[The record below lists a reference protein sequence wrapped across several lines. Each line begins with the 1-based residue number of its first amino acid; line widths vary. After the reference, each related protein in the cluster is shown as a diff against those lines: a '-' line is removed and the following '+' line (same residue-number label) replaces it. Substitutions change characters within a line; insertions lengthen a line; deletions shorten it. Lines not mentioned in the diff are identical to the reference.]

1 MNNVEIWKPV
11 NNYETLYLV
20 SNLGR
25 IKSRDNY
32 VFNGK
37 GYYLKK
43 GRILKQ
49 SFTTTGYKKVE
60 LIKNK
65 IKKSKRIHR
74 LVAEDFLQSVE
85 GKNIVNHKNGNKL
98 DNSCDNLEWC
108 THQENVQHA
117 VKIGIK
123 RKVYI
128 SKSILIALH
137 YKQKNSAVKIA
148 NFLNTTPTIIRN
160 RMKEYGLK
168 ILKFKKYEIDRK
180 NILEISNMKTQ
191 KNIAK
196 EYGCDPSLISKIIK
210 EERGKIWQI

>member
-11 NNYETLYLV
+11 KNYETLYLV

-65 IKKSKRIHR
+65 IKK
-74 LVAEDFLQSVE
+74 
-85 GKNIVNHKNGNKL
+85 
-98 DNSCDNLEWC
+98 
-108 THQENVQHA
+108 
-117 VKIGIK
+117 VKE
-123 RKVYI
+123 
-128 SKSILIALH
+128 
-137 YKQKNSAVKIA
+137 
-148 NFLNTTPTIIRN
+148 F
-160 RMKEYGLK
+160 
-168 ILKFKKYEIDRK
+168 ID
-180 NILEISNMKTQ
+180 
-191 KNIAK
+191 
-196 EYGCDPSLISKIIK
+196 
-210 EERGKIWQI
+210 